1 MPKYDYSNSTIDVSD
16 KKRLVFYKE
25 LYKILELHESVNEEV
40 NELIGWLGVV
50 LGHYT
55 RLPRQR
61 DVEDIKEYLKPD
73 QKTDD
78 NTYIRNVSIQ
88 DIRLYSFISSII
100 ECSAYHSNDSLS
112 DITEKLYHL
121 LDEVVHPYHRKNL
134 DLEDIRFYVELEYI
148 TKEQQLEIQ
157 KNHNIIYD
165 DTEV

>member
-88 DIRLYSFISSII
+88 DIRLYSLISSII
-100 ECSAYHSNDSLS
+100 ECSAYHSNYYFYSS
-112 DITEKLYHL
+112 NN
-121 LDEVVHPYHRKNL
+121 HPY
-134 DLEDIRFYVELEYI
+134 
-148 TKEQQLEIQ
+148 
-157 KNHNIIYD
+157 
-165 DTEV
+165 